1 MYLEYEIDEKI
12 LSVKTPD
19 ETQFFKG
26 KHICLSTIHDVTKN
40 TNWYKKGYL
49 IKDFS
54 KTISFQ
60 KIKESV
66 TNSIKKIIQENYPDI
81 SLKGFALENYHKYI
95 SPERHFLL
103 DKLYKRLYPKDL
115 GFYDQNILLF
125 ISNLVKKDLTYT
137 DQINKFNH
145 WIIVRINMPE
155 STGTYGYNPA
165 HKDIY
170 EDYDERNC
178 IPKMVNTWI
187 PICGVNKKTGLPI
200 AIGSHLIKESDIL
213 RTKSG
218 SIIDDQKYSVNCVK
232 SWAGQNKLVTMSPKE
247 GELLIFSS
255 HMIHGLGKN
264 YNIDTTRVSLEF
276 RLHEKF

>member
-12 LSVKTPD
+12 LYVKTPD
-19 ETQFFKG
+19 ETQFLNG
-26 KHICLSTIHDVTKN
+26 KNICLSTIHDVTKN
-40 TNWYKKGYL
+40 TRWYKKGYL

-66 TNSIKKIIQENYPDI
+66 TNSIKRIIQENYPDI
-81 SLKGFALENYHKYI
+81 PLNNFTLENYHKYI
-95 SPERHFLL
+95 SPKRHVLL

-115 GFYDQNILLF
+115 GFDDQNILLF
-125 ISNLVKKDLTYT
+125 ISNEVKKDLTYT

-187 PICGVNKKTGLPI
+187 PICGVNTKTGLPI
-200 AIGSHLIKESDIL
+200 AVGSHLIKESDIL

-218 SIIDDQKYSVNCVK
+218 SIIDDQKYSVNCIE
-232 SWAGQNKLVTMSPKE
+232 N
-247 GELLIFSS
+247 
-255 HMIHGLGKN
+255 
-264 YNIDTTRVSLEF
+264 
-276 RLHEKF
+276 